1 MQQRKG
7 FLRHGASRISTSCSP
22 QKKRTQLNASVSS
35 RYSIGMNLSL
45 AGCSSA
51 EPDSVSVHDSNFQS
65 QKLYLQNAKFF
76 SQVQSEVVIRLK
88 TFVLKASIT
97 LQLIVVC

>member
-76 SQVQSEVVIRLK
+76 SQVQNQ
-88 TFVLKASIT
+88 TTIT
-97 LQLIVVC
+97 LFQ

>member
-51 EPDSVSVHDSNFQS
+51 EPDSVSVGGCKFQTK
-65 QKLYLQNAKFF
+65 KLYLQTVKKVDHLPF
-76 SQVQSEVVIRLK
+76 
-88 TFVLKASIT
+88 
-97 LQLIVVC
+97 